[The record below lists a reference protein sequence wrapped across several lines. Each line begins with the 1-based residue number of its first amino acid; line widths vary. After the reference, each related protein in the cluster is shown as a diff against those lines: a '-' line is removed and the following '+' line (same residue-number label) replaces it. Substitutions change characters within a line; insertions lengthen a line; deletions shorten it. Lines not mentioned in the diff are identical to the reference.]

1 MVLSPFVSVEMAWG
15 VSKKQRVMQHLAIGL
30 LLLSL
35 TQAQEL
41 TRTNKLPVES
51 ESELEPEP
59 EATTSISTDIP
70 ELIELTTDAVIA
82 AETTTEIPAQADI
95 VPAVATENRNS
106 GVDLSAASES
116 ESKETPLDDGDDEVR
131 YSTQRCDSDL
141 VGFEIVTG

>member
-51 ESELEPEP
+51 EPESEP
-59 EATTSISTDIP
+59 EATTSISTDVP
-70 ELIELTTDAVIA
+70 ELIELTTDAVI

-116 ESKETPLDDGDDEVR
+116 ESKETPLDDDDEVR

>member
-1 MVLSPFVSVEMAWG
+1 MAWG

-59 EATTSISTDIP
+59 EPEATTSISTDIP

-82 AETTTEIPAQADI
+82 AETTTEIPAQPDI

>member
-82 AETTTEIPAQADI
+82 AETTTEIPSQADI
-95 VPAVATENRNS
+95 VPAIATENRNS

>member
-1 MVLSPFVSVEMAWG
+1 
-15 VSKKQRVMQHLAIGL
+15 MQYLAISL

-51 ESELEPEP
+51 EP
-59 EATTSISTDIP
+59 EATTIISTDIP
-70 ELIELTTDAVIA
+70 ELIELTTDAVI

-106 GVDLSAASES
+106 AVDLSAASES
-116 ESKETPLDDGDDEVR
+116 ESESKEAALFDDDEVR

>member
-51 ESELEPEP
+51 ESESEL
-59 EATTSISTDIP
+59 EATTSISTDVP
-70 ELIELTTDAVIA
+70 ELIELTTDAVI

-116 ESKETPLDDGDDEVR
+116 ESKETPLDDDDEVR